1 MQVSTYTTEEV
12 LSEEV
17 KNYLDE
23 LIKNARQKIPD
34 ESELLRINQ
43 RLILSYQDELISD
56 DFFNKYNN
64 LVIVIE
70 MLRKA
75 LIGIY

>member
-23 LIKNARQKIPD
+23 LIKNAHQKIPD
-34 ESELLRINQ
+34 ESELIRINQ
-43 RLILSYQDELISD
+43 RLILSYQDGLISD